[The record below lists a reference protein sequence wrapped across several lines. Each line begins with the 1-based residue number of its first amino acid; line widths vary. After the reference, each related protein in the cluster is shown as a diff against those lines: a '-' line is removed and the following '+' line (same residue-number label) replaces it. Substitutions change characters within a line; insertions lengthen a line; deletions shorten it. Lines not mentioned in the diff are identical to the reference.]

1 MADTPIVESNGTY
14 FAQDY
19 SVNSLNLI
27 MANGSKIELKK
38 LMIEMS
44 YYEDIYSFVVSGY
57 IQVLDAQGFGELL
70 TLSGNEFIEI
80 NVSKTNNPINGINRI
95 FRVYKMGAKIPT
107 GNQNAEVYN
116 LYFCSEE
123 MLLSEQNK
131 VSKSYRGT
139 KISDII
145 TNIVKDIGPAGQ
157 LRVNDVRVI
166 NIEET
171 MGIYDFI
178 VPKLKPF
185 EAISWLS
192 NYARPAAAGPTGGA
206 DMLFFETKDG
216 FYFRSLQ
223 SMFSDSVYAEYKYEA
238 ENLNK
243 NTQNLND
250 KITNVIDYEITKPYD
265 ILNEINSGTFAN
277 RIITIDPLTRKVN
290 VKDFSYSDYTGKS
303 LNKGDVAGELK
314 NRTGKT
320 QSQSAEGVLKLAFGN
335 SNQTK
340 VPYIKQQGGVA
351 KDIFIENYVPNRTA
365 QISLA
370 NYTTLKAVIPGDP
383 GITAGRTI
391 NFDLLTLKPDLN
403 VREKNK
409 FYSGKYL
416 VSAVRHSIASAGS
429 YQTILELT
437 KDSSPTSYPDVDSNN
452 PAIKA
457 ATQK

>member
-1 MADTPIVESNGTY
+1 MADTPIVESKGIF

-19 SVNSLNLI
+19 SVNSLNLVL
-27 MANGSKIELKK
+27 ANGNTIELKK
-38 LMIEMS
+38 LMIDMS

-57 IQVLDAQGFGELL
+57 ITVLDAQGFGELL
-70 TLSGNEFIEI
+70 KLTGNEFIQVNI
-80 NVSKTNNPINGINRI
+80 SKTNNPVNAIDRT
-95 FRVYKMGAKIPT
+95 FRLYKMGAKVPT

-123 MLLSEQNK
+123 MMLSEQNK
-131 VSKSYRGT
+131 VSKSYKGT

-145 TNIVKDIGPAGQ
+145 KNIISDNGPTGKLKVPAN
-157 LRVNDVRVI
+157 RI
-166 NIEET
+166 KTIEET

-185 EAISWLS
+185 ESISWLS
-192 NYARPAAAGPTGGA
+192 NYARPAAAGPSGGA

-216 FYFRSLQ
+216 YNFRSLQ
-223 SMFSDSVYAEYKYEA
+223 SMFTDSVYAEYKYEA

-250 KITNVIDYEITKPYD
+250 KITNVIEYEITKPYD

-277 RIITIDPLTRKVN
+277 RIITIDPLTRTSR
-290 VKDFSYSDYTGKS
+290 VKDFSYTDYKGKT
-303 LNKGDVAGELK
+303 LNKGGVAGELT
-314 NRTGKT
+314 NRTGQN
-320 QSQSAEGVLKLAFGN
+320 QSQAAEGVLKLAFGN
-335 SNQTK
+335 SNQQNT
-340 VPYIKQQGGVA
+340 PYVKQQGGVA
-351 KDIFIENYVPNRTA
+351 KDIFIEDYVTNRTA

-370 NYTTLKAVIPGDP
+370 NYTTIKAVIPGDP

-403 VREKNK
+403 IRDKNK

-416 VSAVRHSIASAGS
+416 VSAVRHSISSSGS

-437 KDSSPTSYPDVDSNN
+437 KDSSPTDYPNIDGSN
-452 PAIKA
+452 PVMKETI
-457 ATQK
+457 TE